1 MESLIALF
9 HFLMNSIFSDLYTQS
24 IKKVR
29 QIISIFKDNKK
40 FSGILNTFYDGI
52 GAIVE
57 MLANPATCI

>member
-9 HFLMNSIFSDLYTQS
+9 LFLMNSIFSDLYTQS

-57 MLANPATCI
+57 MLANAATCI